1 MGRRRQPMSLFSLS
15 FFFLSERCITALFV
29 ASCSTAVGSRGAP
42 WGESNGEQALDA
54 HPLADEELPAVDV
67 RVEGDE
73 AEERRAAQPRVEAPG
88 DGVAGLAGLHPVHP
102 GADQRE
108 RRRRVLR
115 RHIVMVSCSYRFISR
130 PNTRWGKG
138 KKKYL
143 QLVRCT
149 LSRSCNNIRQ
159 HCNSIK
165 FLLVKLRHVHIR

>member
-1 MGRRRQPMSLFSLS
+1 MYAWQHGQAPAAHVFILSLS

-67 RVEGDE
+67 RIEGDE
-73 AEERRAAQPRVEAPG
+73 AEERRAAQPRVEAPA

-130 PNTRWGKG
+130 PNKRWGKG
-138 KKKYL
+138 KKIL
-143 QLVRCT
+143 AVST
-149 LSRSCNNIRQ
+149 LYAVEIVQ
-159 HCNSIK
+159 
-165 FLLVKLRHVHIR
+165 